1 MNEKNKTNFEAAP
14 IAPDRASQR
23 SIKKE
28 RKIVMKTNKPKDYL
42 KLVFS
47 CFNSA
52 SPEGLSMASF

>member
-1 MNEKNKTNFEAAP
+1 MPRPGLAA
-14 IAPDRASQR
+14 R
-23 SIKKE
+23 SLKKE
-28 RKIVMKTNKPKDYL
+28 RKIIMKTNKPKDYL

>member
-1 MNEKNKTNFEAAP
+1 MPRPGLAAQPKKRKKDYYEK
-14 IAPDRASQR
+14 
-23 SIKKE
+23 
-28 RKIVMKTNKPKDYL
+28 NKPKDYL

>member
-1 MNEKNKTNFEAAP
+1 MLHPCGLGLAVQP
-14 IAPDRASQR
+14 
-23 SIKKE
+23 KKE
-28 RKIVMKTNKPKDYL
+28 RKIIMKNKPKDYL